1 MSEPKSINLAKF
13 FSLLGF
19 LVLLCSTYYLRNEVL
34 ALNHIRFS
42 ADEERARHQ
51 LKQIEESYP
60 RRLEQHKVA
69 LENYKLQQ
77 AHYEKMMELYRT
89 DRDEYV
95 RLLKANFQPPQLPT
109 EPDKPTPPDLS
120 KKLYEINTQFR
131 ARKNQYF
138 ATAAVLNWI
147 SCAAA
152 LALAGGL
159 LYLLL
164 FDVNANRWFYVIA
177 LSISF
182 IFLIGPA
189 FHSILTSIIGFL
201 EPPRVY

>member
-1 MSEPKSINLAKF
+1 MPEPRTIKFAKLLA
-13 FSLLGF
+13 LLGF
-19 LVLLCSTYYLRNEVL
+19 LVLICSTYYLRSEVL
-34 ALNHIRFS
+34 ALSHIRFS

-51 LKQIEESYP
+51 LKQIEASYP
-60 RRLEQHKVA
+60 QQLEQHKIA
-69 LENYKLQQ
+69 MENYKLQQ
-77 AHYEKMMELYRT
+77 AHYEKMLELYRT

-95 RLLKANFQPPQLPT
+95 RLLEAKFQPPQLPT
-109 EPDKPTPPDLS
+109 EPVQPTPPELS

-138 ATAAVLNWI
+138 ATATVLNWI
-147 SCAAA
+147 AGAAA

-182 IFLIGPA
+182 VFLIGPA

-201 EPPRVY
+201 APPSVY